1 MNMEKFIHM
10 QRYYKTI
17 AIMLICSLLLTGCTT
32 RNSGQEDDTE
42 VKTSYEFNADKSQVS
57 EKSRS
62 AYSENGYYYLMNGIL
77 WFYDINNNIATV
89 VCSNANCEHKD
100 ENCNAY
106 LMDEHSYDPL
116 DLAGVTVKGLGNQL
130 WYIDGYIYI
139 IERDESGDY
148 LVQYDQAFF
157 NRKKICKITEDGEVL
172 GMPSVNV
179 EGTMAIY
186 DGYLY
191 YFSVKPVNANELADN
206 DYHTTVYCKRISI
219 DGKSASETLG
229 SFQFAM
235 DYDLFGAGSGGK
247 VCVSEN
253 GIFYVAG
260 YISRWVSK
268 QKILKY
274 KVYEYNLET
283 HEFLTLVDNTSNENV
298 DLLGK
303 ATGEARLVQSGIC
316 CAYGDSLYIVG
327 NGGTEI
333 YRINESGITSIYSEP
348 SCKSIYSLVAYDGY
362 IYCMESFE
370 GSIRLVRMNM
380 EGKISGQHIFDCGDM
395 QNPTSLVIYGVD
407 QYNVLLRIREQ
418 NVEGFVDKNV
428 KPIIGKGD
436 IATYAV
442 LCMALNDDLNG
453 NIQVIS
459 SYGN

>member
-32 RNSGQEDDTE
+32 RNSGQEDDAE

-106 LMDEHSYDPL
+106 LMDEHNYDPL

-247 VCVSEN
+247 VCVS
-253 GIFYVAG
+253 
-260 YISRWVSK
+260 
-268 QKILKY
+268 
-274 KVYEYNLET
+274 
-283 HEFLTLVDNTSNENV
+283 
-298 DLLGK
+298 
-303 ATGEARLVQSGIC
+303 
-316 CAYGDSLYIVG
+316 
-327 NGGTEI
+327 
-333 YRINESGITSIYSEP
+333 
-348 SCKSIYSLVAYDGY
+348 
-362 IYCMESFE
+362 
-370 GSIRLVRMNM
+370 
-380 EGKISGQHIFDCGDM
+380 
-395 QNPTSLVIYGVD
+395 
-407 QYNVLLRIREQ
+407 
-418 NVEGFVDKNV
+418 
-428 KPIIGKGD
+428 
-436 IATYAV
+436 
-442 LCMALNDDLNG
+442 
-453 NIQVIS
+453 
-459 SYGN
+459 